1 VPPPGNCPNCGTP
14 ITGEYCASCGQRTT
28 DVRMSVRRIL
38 MDVLEDQF
46 SLNSGLIRTLRA
58 LFFRPGLLTTEYFAL
73 RIARYVPPFR
83 LYLIASL
90 LLFVFLSFLTGGD
103 RLHIEQNVSTAR
115 DSLAAAVSREADA
128 VARESGADSVPR
140 DSIPRSLRFGVWR
153 NTDVRG
159 VRVGVTGD
167 SIGNWA
173 DSVNVN
179 TGIGPLDRAAKARL
193 QELGRLPPAEAFR
206 RLFRAFVEATP
217 KIMFLV
223 LPIYALILKLL
234 YILRKRLYVEHFIF
248 ALHVHAFL
256 FLLFFVMLLLRSV
269 PYAPV
274 LLWLWTPF
282 YLLFAMKRVYGQGWF
297 MTTAKWMVLGFAYI
311 ILLSFGLAAALI
323 GAVITA

>member
-1 VPPPGNCPNCGTP
+1 
-14 ITGEYCASCGQRTT
+14 
-28 DVRMSVRRIL
+28 MSVRRIL

-46 SLNSGLIRTLRA
+46 SLNSGLVRTLRA

-115 DSLAAAVSREADA
+115 DSLAAAAARDDA
-128 VARESGADSVPR
+128 LARESGADSVARATMPR
-140 DSIPRSLRFGVWR
+140 LRFGVWR
-153 NTDVRG
+153 DTAVRG
-159 VRVGVTGD
+159 VNVGVSGD
-167 SIGNWA
+167 TIGNWA

-193 QELGRLPPAEAFR
+193 QELGKLPPAEAFR

-256 FLLFFVMLLLRSV
+256 FLLFFLMLLLRSV
-269 PYAPV
+269 PYAAV
-274 LLWLWTPF
+274 LLWLWTPL
-282 YLLFAMKRVYGQGWF
+282 YVLFARKRVYGQGWF
-297 MTTAKWMVLGFAYI
+297 LTTAKWMVLGFAYI
-311 ILLSFGLAAALI
+311 IVLSFGLVAAMI